1 MLEQL
6 VSFLTVTGMQSTA
19 YKCCLLPQRFL
30 QRKWFV
36 EGFQRWK
43 YENIFKKSMCNEKL
57 SDSVLTSLEHARA
70 EDVNLSSPTELQ
82 RIEKRRC

>member
-57 SDSVLTSLEHARA
+57 
-70 EDVNLSSPTELQ
+70 
-82 RIEKRRC
+82 